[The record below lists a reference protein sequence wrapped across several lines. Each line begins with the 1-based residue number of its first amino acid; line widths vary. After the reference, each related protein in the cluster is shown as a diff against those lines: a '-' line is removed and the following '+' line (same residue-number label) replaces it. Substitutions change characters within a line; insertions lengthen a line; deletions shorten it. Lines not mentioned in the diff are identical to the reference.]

1 MKRRSDQQ
9 FKLLHAVIGSFARAY
24 PEWSALQWKEYLL
37 IIAQAFI
44 AEASG
49 YPIPM
54 PHARESTM
62 TMDAYRMN
70 DMIECCLWLGSV
82 IGVEFK
88 CDK

>member
-1 MKRRSDQQ
+1 MKPRSDQQ
-9 FKLLHAVIGSFARAY
+9 FKLLHAVIGDIARAY
-24 PEWSALQWKEYLL
+24 PEWTAAQWKAYLITL
-37 IIAQAFI
+37 APSFI

-49 YPIPM
+49 FPIPP

-70 DMIECCLWLGSV
+70 DMIECCMWLGSE